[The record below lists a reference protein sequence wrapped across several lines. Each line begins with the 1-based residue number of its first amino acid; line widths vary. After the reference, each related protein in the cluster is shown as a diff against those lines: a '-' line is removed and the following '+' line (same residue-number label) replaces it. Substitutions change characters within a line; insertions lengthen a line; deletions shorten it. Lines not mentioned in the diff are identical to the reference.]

1 MNPIDLDT
9 GITMDRSMPYYEVPS
24 TRIQK
29 PKNDAINNISAEYNS
44 MTKDGVMPMAIQQD
58 RNSNHPDRNLSHP
71 DRNLNHSDRN
81 SNNPDRNL
89 SHPDRNSNY
98 MYGKRN
104 DEKKIRSFDHPESN
118 QDRII

>member
-9 GITMDRSMPYYEVPS
+9 GMTMDRSMPYYEVPS

-44 MTKDGVMPMAIQQD
+44 MTKDGVVPMAIQQD
-58 RNSNHPDRNLSHP
+58 RNSNHP
-71 DRNLNHSDRN
+71 DRN